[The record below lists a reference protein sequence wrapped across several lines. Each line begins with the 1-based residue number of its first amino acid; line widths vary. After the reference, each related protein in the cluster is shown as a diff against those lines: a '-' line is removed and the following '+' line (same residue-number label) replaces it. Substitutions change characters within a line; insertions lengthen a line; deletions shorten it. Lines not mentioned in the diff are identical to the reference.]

1 MKIQIGVNRKIG
13 EPSFGSRGASMSL
26 EVELDIALLQDT
38 DQLRERVRRLYQLA
52 RQSVDEELRRPNR
65 GSSTIVSVKPPA
77 PNVVGWRSTSEQTVR
92 ASHLLPRHVEPWPW
106 QKASPGQIRAIFA
119 ITKRQGLD
127 ANAIIRD
134 RCGVF
139 RMEHL
144 TMREASS
151 LIDELQN
158 PSSVPC

>member
-52 RQSVDEELRRPNR
+52 RQSVDEELRRPNS

-77 PNVVGWRSTSEQTVR
+77 PNVVGMEVNQRTDSACEPSATETRRTV
-92 ASHLLPRHVEPWPW
+92 AVA
-106 QKASPGQIRAIFA
+106 KASPGQIRAIFA